1 MSKRDEIINA
11 FKALI
16 EDSSETITPSIIAK
30 KAKISRATFYNYY
43 DSYKDL
49 LQDCYKDLTTAFAD
63 LNSFTLNSFLNFFRE
78 NRNFFV
84 VYLDA
89 CPFSNLLSDYLGP
102 QKYGDINSIDI
113 DIDSRYQAAYEI
125 SGINGILF
133 TWAIDECTTPVRI
146 IRRAI
151 LANQDIKEYPAS
163 NRFILCDVEIYSE
176 ASDRDYTLVY
186 LSTNPHLSAGDEVCV
201 PLGQNNNLV
210 QGIVTNVRIVEEKDL
225 PLPLYKI
232 KYIADYY

>member
-11 FKALI
+11 FRALI
-16 EDSSETITPSIIAK
+16 EDSSEAITPSIIAK

-43 DSYKDL
+43 DSYEDL
-49 LQDCYKDLTTAFAD
+49 LQDYYTDLTAAFAN
-63 LNSFTLNSFLNFFRE
+63 LNSFTLNSFLNFFRK

-84 VYLDA
+84 VYLDT
-89 CPFSNLLSDYLGP
+89 CPFSNLLSDFLGP
-102 QKYGDINSIDI
+102 QKYGDLNAV

-133 TWAIDECTTPVRI
+133 TWATDECATSARI

-151 LANQDIKEYPAS
+151 LANQDIEEYPAS
-163 NRFILCDVEIYSE
+163 NRFILCDVELYSE
-176 ASDRDYTLVY
+176 TSDRNYTLVY
-186 LSTNPHLSAGDEVCV
+186 LSTNPHLNVGDEVSV
-201 PLGQNNNLV
+201 PLGPNNHLTC
-210 QGIVTNVRIVEEKDL
+210 GTVTNIHIAEEKDL

-232 KYIADYY
+232 KYIASYC

>member
-16 EDSSETITPSIIAK
+16 EDSSETITPSVIAK

-43 DSYKDL
+43 DSYEDL
-49 LQDCYKDLTTAFAD
+49 LQDYYTDLAAAFAN

-84 VYLDA
+84 VYLDT
-89 CPFSNLLSDYLGP
+89 CPFSNLLSDFLGP
-102 QKYGDINSIDI
+102 QKYGDINAI
-113 DIDSRYQAAYEI
+113 DIDSPYQAAYEI

-133 TWAIDECTTPVRI
+133 TWAINECSTPVRI

-151 LANQDIKEYPAS
+151 LANQDIEEYPAS
-163 NRFILCDVEIYSE
+163 NRFILCDVELYSE
-176 ASDRDYTLVY
+176 TSDRDYTLVY
-186 LSTNPHLSAGDEVCV
+186 LSTNPHLNVGDEVSV
-201 PLGQNNNLV
+201 PLGPNNHLTY
-210 QGIVTNVRIVEEKDL
+210 GTVTNVRIVEEKDL

-232 KYIADYY
+232 KYIADYH